1 MGALLTH
8 ALVFGMRLALIWFTM
23 AGLLA
28 RSVAL
33 IAIYSIALQ
42 TLLLGYLHAS
52 RLGFDSVAVICT
64 GGGGANNHDQP
75 LSPHGGTC
83 DPCALAC
90 NGFCAGTVS
99 ADANFSAAT
108 PDHLVDPPSAWAEAV
123 SLPARH
129 CPHASRAPPI
139 SA

>member
-1 MGALLTH
+1 MVH
-8 ALVFGMRLALIWFTM
+8 HDWFVDEK
-23 AGLLA
+23 
-28 RSVAL
+28 VAL

-52 RLGFDSVAVICT
+52 HLGFDSVAVICSNC
-64 GGGGANNHDQP
+64 GASNNHDRP
-75 LSPHGGTC
+75 FSPHGGTC

-90 NGFCAGTVS
+90 NKTCAGIVPP
-99 ADANFSAAT
+99 DAKFSIAPPDRLVGT
-108 PDHLVDPPSAWAEAV
+108 PTAWVEAV

-129 CPHASRAPPI
+129 SPHASRAPPI

>member
-1 MGALLTH
+1 
-8 ALVFGMRLALIWFTM
+8 M

-52 RLGFDSVAVICT
+52 HLGFDSVALICT
-64 GGGGANNHDQP
+64 SGDGSNNHDRPFLPQ
-75 LSPHGGTC
+75 GGTC
-83 DPCALAC
+83 DPCVLAC
-90 NGFCAGTVS
+90 DGICAGLVPP
-99 ADANFSAAT
+99 DAKISIAP
-108 PDHLVDPPSAWAEAV
+108 PDRLAGPPIARIEAV

-129 CPHASRAPPI
+129 HPHASRAPPI

>member
-1 MGALLTH
+1 MWRVANSRTGVRNAARANMVH
-8 ALVFGMRLALIWFTM
+8 HDWFVDEK
-23 AGLLA
+23 
-28 RSVAL
+28 VAL

-90 NGFCAGTVS
+90 NGLCAGTVP
-99 ADANFSAAT
+99 ADANFSAAA
-108 PDHLVDPPSAWAEAV
+108 PDHRVDPPSAWAEAV